1 MVTILCNIPDVFLLF
16 LSHVSE
22 VSKDNETRE
31 DTCDAVDWSCNETI
45 PANIPRKVY
54 SISLKCN
61 VLHPTNLIY
70 HSVDLN
76 TKEVKF
82 VCLHVCCL
90 QNFDFHSSGLHSY
103 VIFFQ
108 LKKKKKHARKKNFFK
123 LQTQMFMLF
132 LASLDTCSN
141 CY

>member
-1 MVTILCNIPDVFLLF
+1 MQLTEAVMRQSLQISPEKFIQYLKSCNIL
-16 LSHVSE
+16 
-22 VSKDNETRE
+22 
-31 DTCDAVDWSCNETI
+31 
-45 PANIPRKVY
+45 Y
-54 SISLKCN
+54 
-61 VLHPTNLIY
+61 PTNLIY
-70 HSVDLN
+70 HSVDLLN
-76 TKEVKF
+76 SKEVKF
-82 VCLHVCCL
+82 VYLHVCCL
-90 QNFDFHSSGLHSY
+90 QNFDFHSSRLHGY